1 MLHTPILPGA
11 RRDFPP
17 DASRFETNTLFSK
30 RLPLPD
36 RAGASTLLEVT
47 LATSAEERQQAQAL
61 VNRMYDWRGY
71 GDSHVIPT
79 SEGHST
85 FLASLDGELV
95 GTITLGVDTGTGLAA
110 DLIFRNELN
119 TFRRVPGAS
128 LCELVKF
135 AFDADMP
142 SRQLLASLF
151 HIVFIYGMRHHR
163 CSDLFIEVNPR
174 HRRFYQTMLGFQP
187 LGDLRTNSSVHA
199 PSQLMWLK
207 VADIAQHIGS
217 QTTRAETNSRSLYPM
232 FLSSHDERMVRAR
245 LARAVSTQGRPKMQ
259 THELPPATI
268 S

>member
-1 MLHTPILPGA
+1 MLHTPILPGP

-17 DASRFETNTLFSK
+17 DASCLQHNTLFAK
-30 RLPLPD
+30 RIVSPERMD
-36 RAGASTLLEVT
+36 ASALLEVRV
-47 LATSAEERQQAQAL
+47 ARADAERRQAQAL

-71 GDSHVIPT
+71 GDEHVIPA

-85 FLASLDGELV
+85 FLASLDGALV
-95 GTITLGVDTGTGLAA
+95 GTITLGVDLGTGLAA
-110 DLIFRNELN
+110 DHIFRNELN
-119 TFRRVPGAS
+119 TFRRMPGAS

-163 CSDLFIEVNPR
+163 CSHLFIEVNPR
-174 HRRFYQTMLGFQP
+174 HRRFYQTMLGFAP
-187 LGDLRTNSSVHA
+187 LGDVRTNSSVHA

-207 VADIAQHIGS
+207 VADIARHIGDQPAQPS
-217 QTTRAETNSRSLYPM
+217 AHSRSLYPM
-232 FLSSHDERMVRAR
+232 FLSSHDERDVRAR
-245 LARAVSTQGRPKMQ
+245 LARAFAAPQDM
-259 THELPPATI
+259 PPAA